1 MKIYYNYIKLII
13 KCSDI
18 SIEVYCP
25 IGIFVGIMDRNNEKR
40 VVEEICD
47 ISGRFDYSDNSE
59 IDAVLSE
66 VKDRDYF
73 RESVFG
79 KRYLQ
84 RLTML
89 LTGVSA
95 KDCVLCGKEA
105 INNVVCNT
113 CIQKISQIHKQ
124 RGDVATQIKS
134 EPKLPMI
141 EAAKKV
147 PVVLEDDAQANSSSC
162 ASDNRIDEDITI
174 EELFKDMDDSLLQ
187 LASQVTA
194 KSIKRLS
201 WVNIAISIVNFIMTF
216 FLALFLWKFI
226 TS

>member
-1 MKIYYNYIKLII
+1 M
-13 KCSDI
+13 
-18 SIEVYCP
+18 E
-25 IGIFVGIMDRNNEKR
+25 IMNRENEKR

-47 ISGRFDYSDNSE
+47 ISGRCDYSDNND
-59 IDAVLSE
+59 IDTVLSE
-66 VKDRDYF
+66 IKDRAYF
-73 RESVFG
+73 RDSIFG
-79 KRYLQ
+79 KRYIQ
-84 RLTML
+84 RLSML

-95 KDCVLCGKEA
+95 SDCVLCGKEA

-113 CIQKISQIHKQ
+113 CIQKISQIHRQ
-124 RGDVATQIKS
+124 REEVATQIKGA
-134 EPKLPMI
+134 PK
-141 EAAKKV
+141 
-147 PVVLEDDAQANSSSC
+147 AQATEATKKEPAVLADDVKVNSSSG
-162 ASDNRIDEDITI
+162 ASDNRNDEDITI

-226 TS
+226 TSQ